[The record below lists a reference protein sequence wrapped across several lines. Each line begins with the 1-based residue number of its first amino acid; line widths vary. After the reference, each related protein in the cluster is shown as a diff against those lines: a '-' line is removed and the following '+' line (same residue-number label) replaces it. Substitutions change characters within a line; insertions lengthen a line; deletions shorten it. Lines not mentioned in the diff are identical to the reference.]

1 MDKEQAAGPKTELVG
16 VSGRMQK
23 AIEDQIAALAD
34 GLGDCLQGARE
45 ADVSDP
51 YKNLRSSERED
62 AVKIVSATAE
72 LLQAIARLKGGFQH
86 DYRIVRVEP
95 EGGAKATAVPKQNG
109 AKWPPPDGYDEDTYP
124 YLTDEELLA
133 LNLDQRRAYW
143 RMTASLPPHRRWE
156 ERLAERD
163 AADLARLKAEVDR
176 IAAAYPLPSEN
187 SGSNDDAGR
196 A

>member
-1 MDKEQAAGPKTELVG
+1 MDTEPAAGPKTELVG

-23 AIEDQIAALAD
+23 AIEDQVAALAD
-34 GLGDCLQGARE
+34 GVGDCLRAAR
-45 ADVSDP
+45 DFQTDNP
-51 YKNLRSSERED
+51 YDNTRSSERDD

-86 DYRIVRVEP
+86 DYRIVRIGP
-95 EGGAKATAVPKQNG
+95 ENDAPLQTMPKWQ
-109 AKWPPPDGYDEDTYP
+109 PPEGYDEDTYP
-124 YLTDEELLA
+124 YLSDGELLS
-133 LNLDQRRAYW
+133 LNLEQRRAYW

-176 IAAAYPLPSEN
+176 IAEAYPLPPESH
-187 SGSNDDAGR
+187 GSNEDAGEP
-196 A
+196 